1 MPHTDMV
8 EKMKTHFMLQNLLQ
22 MHFARWITNA
32 TVTHSEYRRI
42 VIAFARQ
49 QWLRERT
56 SILSFTYMPDLLYV
70 DFS

>member
-1 MPHTDMV
+1 MPHTDTV
-8 EKMKTHFMLQNLLQ
+8 EKIKTHFMLHKFLR

-32 TVTHSEYRRI
+32 AVTHSEYVT

-56 SILSFTYMPDLLYV
+56 SILSFTYIA
-70 DFS
+70 